1 MVNAVRIRSQKGKVN
16 QIEKCNKFA
25 KNCLSSMGIVHGII
39 LIVLGIILVVNSF
52 KLKDDE
58 DDSWWVSLIGGI
70 VVFFGC
76 FNDDI
81 GIQIRKDQRKWD
93 YK

>member
-1 MVNAVRIRSQKGKVN
+1 MN

-58 DDSWWVSLIGGI
+58 DDSWWAGLIGGI

-81 GIQIRKDQRKWD
+81 GIKIRKDQRKWD